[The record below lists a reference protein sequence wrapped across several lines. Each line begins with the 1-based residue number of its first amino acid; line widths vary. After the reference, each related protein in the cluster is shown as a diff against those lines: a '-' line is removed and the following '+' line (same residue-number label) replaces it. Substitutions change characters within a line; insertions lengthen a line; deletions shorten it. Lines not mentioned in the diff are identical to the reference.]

1 MKVHAAALGFLAL
14 FATLGLVAAQNP
26 RTREPDR
33 AKPGEQARGIT
44 GQGA

>member
-1 MKVHAAALGFLAL
+1 MKVHAASLGFLAL

-26 RTREPDR
+26 PAGARPGKARRT
-33 AKPGEQARGIT
+33 GRGIT